1 MELGFF
7 RLQFDL
13 HMPIGV
19 NQASHSIGVETFFA
33 DGDRFFETALEQFA
47 FVSAGADEIKPFFS

>member
-1 MELGFF
+1 MGLGFF

-19 NQASHSIGVETFFA
+19 NQTPHTMGVEVFFA
-33 DGDRFFETALEQFA
+33 DGDRLFGAATEQFA
-47 FVSAGADEIKPFFS
+47 FVSAGADEFKLFFS